1 MALDPTLLANEIK
14 AELEGKGLE
23 VENTKAIE
31 AIATA
36 VINHIKLNGQVMT
49 QVTTAGSPT
58 AQTGT
63 GIGTIS

>member
-1 MALDPTLLANEIK
+1 MALNPKSLTDEIK
-14 AELEGKGLE
+14 TELEDRGIK

-36 VINHIKLNGQVMT
+36 ILNHITQNGQVMT
-49 QVTTAGSPT
+49 QVTTTGSPS